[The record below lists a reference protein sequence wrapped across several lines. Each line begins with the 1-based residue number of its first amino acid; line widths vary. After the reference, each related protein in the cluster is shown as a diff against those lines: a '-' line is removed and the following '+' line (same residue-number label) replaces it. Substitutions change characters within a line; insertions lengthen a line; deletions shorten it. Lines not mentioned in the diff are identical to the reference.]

1 MRIKIESVCITSEVC
16 NQSKGIDDQ
25 ESIAKDST
33 NIEVA
38 DQRVIAN
45 HT

>member
-1 MRIKIESVCITSEVC
+1 MRIEIECVCITSEVC
-16 NQSKGIDDQ
+16 NQPNGIDDQ
-25 ESIAKDST
+25 GSIAKDST

-45 HT
+45 HM